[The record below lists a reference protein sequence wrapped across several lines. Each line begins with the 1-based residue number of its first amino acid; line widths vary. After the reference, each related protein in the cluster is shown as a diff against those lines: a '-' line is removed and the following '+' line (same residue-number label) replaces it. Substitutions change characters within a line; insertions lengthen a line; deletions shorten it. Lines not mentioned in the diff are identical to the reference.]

1 MAVTRL
7 SPAADGT
14 SDRVYSTSAGVR
26 DGVARAKSEIISV
39 VVGAGHVEAAGAADS
54 IDDLVHLAAGT
65 ALVEDGNSLSDTL
78 AHAHDDVLCWVQMI
92 EWQRL

>member
-14 SDRVYSTSAGVR
+14 SDSVYSTSAGVP

-39 VVGAGHVEAAGAADS
+39 VVGAGHVEALRSADAVDGLDSSAAVS
-54 IDDLVHLAAGT
+54 
-65 ALVEDGNSLSDTL
+65 ALVEDLNSSLNVTHGRHS
-78 AHAHDDVLCWVQMI
+78 
-92 EWQRL
+92 